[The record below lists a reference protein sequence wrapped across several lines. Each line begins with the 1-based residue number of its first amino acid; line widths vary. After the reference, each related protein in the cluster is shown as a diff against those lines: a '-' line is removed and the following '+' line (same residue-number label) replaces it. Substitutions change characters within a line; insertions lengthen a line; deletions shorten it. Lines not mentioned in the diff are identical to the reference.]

1 MKKLLLLSLL
11 LSFHAYTQAQ
21 DITGVLGAFPPE
33 LVLLQ
38 SKMENKRDTVIAQV
52 RFTKGILNG
61 RSVVLAQTGIGK
73 VNAAIVTT
81 LMIEHFKPREIVFS
95 GIAGGIDPALFPG
108 DLVVGTQIRYHDF
121 GAVEDGGMFYWA
133 TKNPN
138 TMKEN
143 PVIFDCDPALV
154 QKAISVSNGLAFAKI
169 NRETGSVPPA
179 VRKGIIVTGD
189 VFVSSAIVTARLR
202 KELNAAATEMEG
214 AAIAQ
219 TCYQQNVPFLIIRS
233 ISDNANHKAKDD
245 MMTFYEIAA
254 QNAATLVMAVVG
266 SK

>member
-1 MKKLLLLSLL
+1 
-11 LSFHAYTQAQ
+11 
-21 DITGVLGAFPPE
+21 
-33 LVLLQ
+33 
-38 SKMENKRDTVIAQV
+38 MENKRDTVIAQV

-73 VNAAIVTT
+73 VNAAITTT

-95 GIAGGIDPALFPG
+95 GIAGGIDPALLPG
-108 DLVVGTQIRYHDF
+108 DIVVGTQIRYHDF
-121 GAVEDGGMFYWA
+121 GAVEDSGMYYWA
-133 TKNPN
+133 TKNPY

-143 PVIFDCDPALV
+143 PVIFDCDPTLV
-154 QKAISVSNGLAFAKI
+154 QKAVTVSNGLDFAKI
-169 NRETGSVPPA
+169 NRETGSAAPV

-189 VFVSSAIVTARLR
+189 VFVSSAIVSARLR

-219 TCYQQNVPFLIIRS
+219 TCYQQSIPLLIIRS
-233 ISDNANHKAKDD
+233 ISDNANHKAQND

-266 SK
+266 GK